1 MRFSHAWLRE
11 YVALDEPPEVI
22 GRRLTAAGLPLDGI
36 EMRDAADADG
46 AVYDFDILT
55 NRPDCMSHVGLAR
68 EAAALCGRPLRLP
81 AGRVASGG
89 PPTASSVSIAIEDP
103 VLCKRYSAR
112 CVLGVTVKESPRW
125 LKTRLESIGQRPINN
140 VVDATNFVL
149 WEMGHPLHPFDLDR
163 VRERRI
169 VVRRARPGETLVTL
183 DGVERKLHPDM
194 LVIADALGP
203 VALAGIMGGRASEIG
218 ASTRNVLL
226 EAAWFDPISVRRTS
240 KALGMH
246 TDASH
251 RFERGADPAAT
262 LLALD
267 RAAALVAELA
277 GGQITDPALDEHPG
291 PEPPRRV
298 PLRPERASALLGY
311 DPGREAMRTSLRA
324 LEFQVDES
332 DPVRWLV
339 EVPSFRRDVEREA
352 DLIEEVAR
360 HRGYDAI
367 PSRLP
372 LLPDDGV
379 ASRREDRGT
388 AQVRGAL
395 LAAGLS
401 EAINFA
407 MGDREE
413 LLLLAPATPP
423 IRVENPL
430 QSQAAW
436 LRTTL
441 LPGLLRNLAHNLNH
455 GGVRCRLF
463 EIGRV
468 FAPSR
473 ERPLEP
479 ERVAGV
485 LAGRGLPE
493 HWSLPRREVDLYDA
507 RGAVELIAERL
518 GIPSLRFASDRITSD
533 LPITGLRVLAGASD
547 IGVLGEVAPAV
558 LRRFEVDGRAF
569 AFEVD
574 LDALRGAGTGKRKF
588 TSLPRFPAVRRDLSL
603 VVGETTGVA
612 EVEGVVRSAA
622 GLPIGGIQVFDRYR
636 GPGVPAGRAS
646 VAIQIVFQ
654 HPDRTL
660 EAAEAQA
667 ALERIVV
674 ALRDRLGATLREE

>member
-1 MRFSHAWLRE
+1 
-11 YVALDEPPEVI
+11 
-22 GRRLTAAGLPLDGI
+22 
-36 EMRDAADADG
+36 
-46 AVYDFDILT
+46 
-55 NRPDCMSHVGLAR
+55 
-68 EAAALCGRPLRLP
+68 
-81 AGRVASGG
+81 
-89 PPTASSVSIAIEDP
+89 
-103 VLCKRYSAR
+103 
-112 CVLGVTVKESPRW
+112 
-125 LKTRLESIGQRPINN
+125 
-140 VVDATNFVL
+140 
-149 WEMGHPLHPFDLDR
+149 
-163 VRERRI
+163 
-169 VVRRARPGETLVTL
+169 
-183 DGVERKLHPDM
+183 
-194 LVIADALGP
+194 
-203 VALAGIMGGRASEIG
+203 
-218 ASTRNVLL
+218 
-226 EAAWFDPISVRRTS
+226 
-240 KALGMH
+240 
-246 TDASH
+246 
-251 RFERGADPAAT
+251 
-262 LLALD
+262 
-267 RAAALVAELA
+267 
-277 GGQITDPALDEHPG
+277 
-291 PEPPRRV
+291 
-298 PLRPERASALLGY
+298 
-311 DPGREAMRTSLRA
+311 MRTSLRA

-622 GLPIGGIQVFDRYR
+622 GQPIGGIQVFDRYR